1 MIASDRRRVAVAS
14 LFTLVALPALWMLN
28 RETAA
33 TSRSPKAGA
42 LGADV
47 QSKRGAAPTTTAYT
61 PEPPL
66 FVGGDSLP
74 ATPSEVQIAVPP
86 PPNTNEVQARASY
99 KRFAVGNRMCTTL
112 LAPDGSLLTIVNVDN
127 GQTTTCTNT
136 LGVAIP
142 EGADIVLDTAVYIE
156 IADLAD
162 APVPVRVSW

>member
-42 LGADV
+42 VGADV
-47 QSKRGAAPTTTAYT
+47 QSKGGAAPATTAYT

-66 FVGGDSLP
+66 FVGCDSLP
-74 ATPSEVQIAVPP
+74 ATPSDVQIAVPP

-99 KRFAVGNRMCTTL
+99 KRFALGNHMCTTL
-112 LAPDGSLLTIVNVDN
+112 LAPAGSLLTIVNVDN

-136 LGVAIP
+136 LGVVIP
-142 EGADIVLDTAVYIE
+142 DGATIVLDTAVYIE